1 MNQPVL
7 ILVHANVVL
16 FTSFFLMISINLIK
30 AVLPMMYF
38 YENISVVLLV
48 SCEVLIFPGKGN
60 LVEHLRMIFY

>member
-48 SCEVLIFPGKGN
+48 SCEVLIFPGKDN